1 MKIIKP
7 LHIGTV
13 GGGTLRFFRT
23 PLDDGRP
30 DFPWHAVDDLQQCL
44 HVNREFRRI
53 WMRKLRSKWKEPQ
66 TITTDEGITV
76 VAPHF
81 MAQGLIDA
89 LIENGFVHKTAYAEY
104 AHAGIEATKLIAPA
118 TSDPDAWVAWMKAAM
133 NRWENH

>member
-1 MKIIKP
+1 MEA
-7 LHIGTV
+7 V
-13 GGGTLRFFRT
+13 GAAGKFEHELAGGRID
-23 PLDDGRP
+23 LDAAFEHEIADP
-30 DFPWHAVDDLQQCL
+30 
-44 HVNREFRRI
+44 
-53 WMRKLRSKWKEPQ
+53 M
-66 TITTDEGITV
+66 V